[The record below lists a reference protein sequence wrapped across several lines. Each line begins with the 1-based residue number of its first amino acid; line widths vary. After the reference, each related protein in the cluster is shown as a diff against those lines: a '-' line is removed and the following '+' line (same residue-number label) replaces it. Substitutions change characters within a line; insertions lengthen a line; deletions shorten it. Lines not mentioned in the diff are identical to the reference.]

1 MQSVSVTLDFTPRIA
16 TCSLCAIHGVVWG
29 FEQVEVTTKDRDGL
43 LCWQVHYATYIDN
56 CKCNLLGGN
65 MSHLG

>member
-16 TCSLCAIHGVVWG
+16 TCSLCAIRGVVWG

-43 LCWQVHYATYIDN
+43 LCWQVHYATY
-56 CKCNLLGGN
+56 
-65 MSHLG
+65 